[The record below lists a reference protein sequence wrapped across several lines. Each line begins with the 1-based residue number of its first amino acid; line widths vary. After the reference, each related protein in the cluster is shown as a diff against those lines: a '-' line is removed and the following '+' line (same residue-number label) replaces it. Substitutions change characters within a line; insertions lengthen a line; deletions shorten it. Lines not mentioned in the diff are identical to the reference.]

1 MISDQRTSANILFTV
16 DELKQQGYFT
26 KLQSLVEEM
35 YNVGNGGVT
44 IIVHSMGGPVSLYFL
59 TSVVCQEWKDKYIHA
74 YIPLS
79 PAYAGAVAI
88 MGAILFGNDDIE
100 KLARGKDS
108 IATTRSFASTAW
120 LLGSPS
126 VWGSTPILTTPNR
139 NYTANDYKAIFNA
152 IEYKNGYQMYLGI
165 TDINKGYPAPNVPV
179 YCFYGIDVPTP
190 ETLVFLSDNI
200 NTVPSQVIKGPG
212 DGVVNLRSLEVCLK
226 WEKEQ
231 KYSFLSR
238 QFSGVHQSEMVR
250 NATVLQVRSE

>member
-1 MISDQRTSANILFTV
+1 MCAVSVILAILVTI

-59 TSVVCQEWKDKYIHA
+59 TSVVSQEWKDQFIHA

-79 PAYAGAVAI
+79 PAYAGAFNLE
-88 MGAILFGNDDIE
+88 AILFGNQVI
-100 KLARGKDS
+100 KLAASGEDS
-108 IATTRSFASTAW
+108 TATTRSFASTAW

-126 VWGSTPILTTPNR
+126 IWGSTPILTTPNR
-139 NYTANDYKAIFNA
+139 NYTANDYKAIFDA

-165 TDINKGYPAPNVPV
+165 TDLNKGYPAPNVPV
-179 YCFYGIDVPTP
+179 YCFYGIDVPTS

-200 NTVPSQVIKGPG
+200 NTLPSQVIKGPG

-226 WEKEQ
+226 WKKDQ
-231 KYSFLSR
+231 KYTFSSR
-238 QFSGVHQSEMVR
+238 QFSGINHMEMVN
-250 NATVLQVRSE
+250 NATVLQVGNI